1 MLKVRSGGP
10 GYLGAPQKTRPRRE
24 KGWEMMFQQLRYLI
38 AVAECGSIN
47 QAAERLFI
55 SQQSLRA
62 SINSLEQKLGF
73 ALFHRSAKGMR
84 LTEAGTAVL
93 EDSRKILAFAEGWE
107 RFVSPPLR
115 ESAEVQI
122 VASPLVYNLILTDL
136 VVECRAKYPHLTLR
150 IYNARDDELLQK
162 LSDHTIGVLGS
173 APLEEVRQ
181 KLHSFAIQHHL
192 AIDAF
197 GADQFCI
204 YLNRSNP
211 LAQQPYLTT
220 EQLNKL
226 VLIAYP
232 QEEKRFYYRAI
243 YRYFS
248 SAPPYWIEKLENIFQ
263 MIAELP
269 DAAGVFPR
277 LARVNNVHIQRG
289 EIVALPVEDFPMPA
303 ISCMLMPVSSAL
315 TQAEKVVAAMI
326 RQRIQ
331 SVSET

>member
-162 LSDHTIGVLGS
+162 LSGPHHRRAGLRPAGGGASEAAQLCYPASPGHRRLWRGPVLHLFEPLQSSGPAALSDYGAAEQAGS
-173 APLEEVRQ
+173 DRLSP
-181 KLHSFAIQHHL
+181 
-192 AIDAF
+192 
-197 GADQFCI
+197 
-204 YLNRSNP
+204 
-211 LAQQPYLTT
+211 
-220 EQLNKL
+220 
-226 VLIAYP
+226 
-232 QEEKRFYYRAI
+232 EEKRFYYRAI

-263 MIAELP
+263 MIAG
-269 DAAGVFPR
+269 AARTRRAYFP
-277 LARVNNVHIQRG
+277 G
-289 EIVALPVEDFPMPA
+289 WPG
-303 ISCMLMPVSSAL
+303 
-315 TQAEKVVAAMI
+315 
-326 RQRIQ
+326 
-331 SVSET
+331 